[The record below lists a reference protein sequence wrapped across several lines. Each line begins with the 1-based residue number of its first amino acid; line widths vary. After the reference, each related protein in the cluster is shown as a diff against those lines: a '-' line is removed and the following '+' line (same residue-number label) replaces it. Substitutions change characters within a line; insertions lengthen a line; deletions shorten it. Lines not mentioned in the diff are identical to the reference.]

1 MFQPLTLFLA
11 WRYVRSKRRNRFA
24 GFVSLVS
31 VSGIALGVAALVIV
45 LSVMN
50 GFEREVSRHVLGM
63 SAHAVALAQGG
74 VITDWRELLET
85 PELRA
90 RVAAAAPFVR
100 GSGMV
105 SRKGQVRGVLV
116 EGIVPEAERE
126 TTELARYVPAKA
138 LQTLAPGSRRVLI
151 GDQLAAELGVAV
163 GDELTLMLPDFDARG
178 QPRTPRYVRLEI
190 GGLFHVGMHQY
201 DARLLIAHLADAQYL
216 LRTGDG
222 VSGLRLRFADAAQ
235 APQEARALVAA
246 LDRDL
251 AVVDWT
257 QYHRNF
263 FIALASQ
270 KRIMFVILILIVAVA
285 AFNVAANMVMLV
297 SEKVRDIAILRTL
310 GTTPARIVSLFLVQG
325 LMIGLSGALL
335 GGLLG
340 AWGAAESEP
349 AARFIEHLLG
359 VDLINADVYFI
370 DYLPAELRL
379 RDVAEVTLA
388 AVVLA
393 VLATVYPALRAAAI
407 DPARAVHRD

>member
-1 MFQPLTLFLA
+1 MTLFLA
-11 WRYVRSKRRNRFA
+11 WRYMRSKRRNRFA

-50 GFEREVSRHVLGM
+50 GFEREVNRHVLGM
-63 SAHAVALAQGG
+63 SAHAVALARAG
-74 VITDWRELLET
+74 VISDWRALLEA
-85 PELRA
+85 PEMRA
-90 RVAAAAPFVR
+90 RAVGAAPFVR

-105 SRKGQVRGVLV
+105 SRKGQVRGVLI
-116 EGIVPEAERE
+116 EGIVPAAERS
-126 TTELARYVPAKA
+126 TTELARYVPAAA
-138 LQTLAPGSRRVLI
+138 LAALSPGSRRVLI
-151 GDQLAAELGVAV
+151 GDVLATELEVAV
-163 GDELTLMLPDFDARG
+163 GDELTLMLPDFDAQG

-201 DARLLIAHLADAQYL
+201 DARLLLANLADAQFL

-222 VSGLRLRFADAAQ
+222 VSGLRLRFADAQQ
-235 APQEARALVAA
+235 APREARALVAA

-251 AVVDWT
+251 TVVDWT

-325 LMIGLSGALL
+325 LMIGLTGALL

-340 AWGAAESEP
+340 AWGAAESEA
-349 AARFIEHLLG
+349 AARFIENLLG